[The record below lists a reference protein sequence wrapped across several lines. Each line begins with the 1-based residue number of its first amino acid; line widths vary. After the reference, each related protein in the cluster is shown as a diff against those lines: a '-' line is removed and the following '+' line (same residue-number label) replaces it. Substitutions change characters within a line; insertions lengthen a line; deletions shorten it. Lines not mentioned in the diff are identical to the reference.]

1 MARIA
6 SHRALSLAGLAPPPA
21 RPSRNPT
28 RHLQDIM
35 DDDGTFLEGTQST
48 ADDYVSWGEFR
59 LLNAYLCIYAAMYDA
74 FMNIDSSGS
83 CATRIERA

>member
-1 MARIA
+1 
-6 SHRALSLAGLAPPPA
+6 
-21 RPSRNPT
+21 
-28 RHLQDIM
+28 M
-35 DDDGTFLEGTQST
+35 DDDGTFLEGIQST